1 MKRLLVSILV
11 YGLGCAN
18 LVWAGDKSGEQ
29 DGLARV
35 RFFGQ
40 AVINLTF
47 YKNKTCYGGRGVQA
61 SKSGFG
67 GAFGSKKNISL
78 GIAETPNVVNL
89 KQRDGILAKAFY
101 REYSVNAGEPL
112 TISAS
117 LYETTGRTDYSCRQL
132 DRYFIPEA
140 GRDYEVA
147 LDIDGQTCRLG
158 VAQID
163 STEAQVKLLPVELLA
178 AKDCSGK
185 DDQVAK

>member
-1 MKRLLVSILV
+1 MKRLLVSILLS
-11 YGLGCAN
+11 GLGCGN

-29 DGLARV
+29 DGHARV

-40 AVINLTF
+40 AVIGLTF
-47 YKNKTCYGGRGVQA
+47 YENKTCRDGDGVEA
-61 SKSGFG
+61 SKTGFG
-67 GAFGSKKNISL
+67 GLFNNKKNISL
-78 GIAETPNVVNL
+78 GIPETPNVVNL

-117 LYETTGRTDYSCRQL
+117 LNETTGRTGYSCGPL

-147 LDIDGQTCRLG
+147 LDIGSQTCRLS
-158 VAQID
+158 VTQID
-163 STEAQVKLLPVELLA
+163 STEAGVKLLPVKLSA
-178 AKDCSGK
+178 AKECSDK
-185 DDQVAK
+185 DE